1 MKKNNLF
8 KILALIMVV
17 IALLTWFIPAGYYQ
31 SEFIESGIN
40 RLGFVDFCQYLVL
53 PFFQSMF
60 LEVLIFLLS
69 VGAFYGVLSKTGVYK
84 TSIEEIAK
92 KFKKKGNLAL
102 IVIAFILGALSSFGG
117 YGLLLFIFIPAI
129 ISIVLLMGYDRI
141 TALLVTFGAMLVGVI
156 GTTYGSNYI
165 SQILASLGLTYNSQ
179 ILYKVILFVL
189 SLIVLL
195 LFALKFNKGKERNSD
210 FEDTFL
216 GKGTS
221 KRKPIMIYVAFGVLF
236 VLLILG
242 CTNWN
247 DVFGIEV
254 FSKFHSWLTGL
265 SIGEFKVI
273 SSIFGGG
280 LTEFGSWS
288 YFQLSVVL
296 LVVAFILAKIYNVKY
311 IPSIVDGIK
320 VLIKPALLVIF
331 AYGVLI
337 LIVNSGVFVT
347 LLSYV
352 FKVSSKFNI
361 LGFLIS
367 VITNILGSFLHVELP
382 YVANFY
388 LPYLIS
394 NYSETVVPA
403 LMNVMVQGL
412 YGLTMFVAPTSLF
425 LILGLTYLNVPYIKW
440 LKNVWKLVIA
450 LFLLILII
458 LVIMLIIL

>member
-17 IALLTWFIPAGYYQ
+17 IALLTWFIPAGYYKG
-31 SEFIESGIN
+31 EFIESGIN

-69 VGAFYGVLSKTGVYK
+69 VGSFDAILFVLVVGAFYGVLSKTGVYK

-92 KFKKKGNLAL
+92 NFKKKGNLAL
-102 IVIAFILGALSSFGG
+102 IIIAFILGALSSFGG

-296 LVVAFILAKIYNVKY
+296 LVIAFILANR
-311 IPSIVDGIK
+311 
-320 VLIKPALLVIF
+320 LLLF
-331 AYGVLI
+331 E
-337 LIVNSGVFVT
+337 VF
-347 LLSYV
+347 LFWDFFNAFS
-352 FKVSSKFNI
+352 FNI
-361 LGFLIS
+361 LSIS
-367 VITNILGSFLHVELP
+367 FEVLE
-382 YVANFY
+382 
-388 LPYLIS
+388 
-394 NYSETVVPA
+394 
-403 LMNVMVQGL
+403 
-412 YGLTMFVAPTSLF
+412 
-425 LILGLTYLNVPYIKW
+425 
-440 LKNVWKLVIA
+440 
-450 LFLLILII
+450 
-458 LVIMLIIL
+458 